1 MSKYSVLMYVDN
13 TDNLSIQKLGVSKIL
28 FFKEINFIQQ
38 GKDGLNKIFLFVS
51 DYFWCST
58 FYS

>member
-1 MSKYSVLMYVDN
+1 MYVDN

-38 GKDGLNKIFLFVS
+38 GKDGLNKRFLFVS